1 MLNESQKRQV
11 LNITVGRKGVIPYEK
26 KLTVWTINLKIEYFY
41 CKMIST
47 IHWKEKL

>member
-26 KLTVWTINLKIEYFY
+26 KINSLNRTLENRIF
-41 CKMIST
+41 
-47 IHWKEKL
+47 LL